1 MWDDYIKYTNG
12 RGQVLHLGKKPY
24 YIEESDLRNFE
35 WSYNQANGKLNKFKR
50 DTRTNSIVVKVIGNQ
65 SDIDAVYDITQADIV
80 DYSYGTLEING
91 YTYMCRIYAGEYSE
105 YLMSKKY
112 CKISL
117 KVVSP
122 YPVWMSFTPYR
133 FIKTVEVAAAGKSY
147 PYGYDYDY
155 GEGGL
160 ANSVDGKGIEPNG
173 FQMIIKGPVS
183 NPEVVIG
190 EHMYK
195 VNTDVKV
202 GETLTITAYGG
213 KKTIYREG
221 LTLSPVNEYSK
232 RYLPESVFEPIQI
245 GRQPV
250 IWDGTFAFDLT
261 LVEERSTP
269 PWI

>member
-1 MWDDYIKYTNG
+1 MGTS
-12 RGQVLHLGKKPY
+12 PY
-24 YIEESDLRNFE
+24 YVNYNELRDYE
-35 WSYNQANGKLNKFKR
+35 WN
-50 DTRTNSIVVKVIGNQ
+50 
-65 SDIDAVYDITQADIV
+65 YDISNNRIRNVRRTARTRQIPLIVNGTMDDINHV
-80 DYSYGTLEING
+80 YEVTEKDIIRDEFGTLNING
-91 YTYMCRIYAGEYSE
+91 YIFKCKIYAASYRNYLELKGHCEINLKIVSE
-105 YLMSKKY
+105 
-112 CKISL
+112 
-117 KVVSP
+117 
-122 YPVWMSFTPYR
+122 YPVWMSFTYYK
-133 FIKTVEVAAAGKSY
+133 FIKTGEVAAAGKSY

-160 ANSVDGKGIEPNG
+160 SNSVDGKGIEPNG